1 MLQFIQ
7 RAKLKGG
14 LAVSKQNPNT
24 VITEEI
30 VDYAS
35 VLPRECQD
43 CILAIAKGMVF
54 AKNSVTK
61 IAEEKAHEET
71 V

>member
-1 MLQFIQ
+1 M
-7 RAKLKGG
+7 
-14 LAVSKQNPNT
+14 SKQNPNT